1 MMTCIR
7 DGWRV
12 AGGKKVKKVGKS
24 QTLCK
29 VTARTL
35 DRVPLLLLARM
46 HTTSYESYLLV
57 VMHTAY
63 RSTSYC
69 LRRCGASSKMIKYL
83 RARTLCR

>member
-24 QTLCK
+24 RRC
-29 VTARTL
+29 VR
-35 DRVPLLLLARM
+35 
-46 HTTSYESYLLV
+46 YLLV